1 MPVTRHVGIKKG
13 RSMTGETGLGMNSE
27 MTLKIEVGPASGTGA
42 WVKDLDFCSP
52 KGIGSHQT
60 IFN

>member
-1 MPVTRHVGIKKG
+1 
-13 RSMTGETGLGMNSE
+13 MNSE